1 MTDVPDTG
9 TAPAGGDGTGG
20 SAGALLRQAREAAG
34 VHIGA
39 LSVALKVPVRKL
51 EALEGDRFDQ
61 LPDAVFAR
69 ALASSICRHLKV
81 DPAPVLARLPEQAQP
96 QLQLD
101 SATSDRTNLASSGP
115 IWNMPWL
122 TRLPRPVLLLALA
135 LIVAAGALLFLPDHW
150 IDLQGASKEP
160 AASPSPAAS
169 ATVQVPVTLPA
180 AAPTPP
186 DSAAAG
192 TAPAPAMAPAA
203 QAPAS
208 EPVAAAA
215 PAPAAQAASG
225 PAASGG
231 VPPLG
236 LRARGTS
243 WVEVTDAAGTVQ
255 LRRLLQ
261 AGEAVS
267 VSGTLP
273 LAVVVGRADAID
285 VQVRGQVLNL
295 APLARDNVA
304 RFQVQ

>member
-81 DPAPVLARLPEQAQP
+81 DPAPILARLPEQAQP

-101 SATSDRTNLASSGP
+101 CATSDRTNLASSGP

-135 LIVAAGALLFLPDHW
+135 LIVAAGSLLFLPDHW
-150 IDLQGASKEP
+150 IDLQGASEEP

-231 VPPLG
+231 GPPLG